1 VPFISVAGVHLEY
14 EWIGQDQQGREPV
27 VLLHEGLGSVSMWKD
42 FPQRLSQAVGRPVF
56 VYSRRGY
63 GHSDPLTAPRNV
75 RYMHD
80 EALQT
85 LPELLDRLGIDRPL
99 LFGHSDG
106 ASIALIHAAESARPV
121 TGVVVLA
128 PHLFVEDISI
138 AGIEAAKTAYLETNL
153 RQRLARHHDHVDG
166 AFWGW
171 NNIWLDPEFRNWNIE
186 ASVAKIRCPILA
198 IQGYDDEY
206 GTRNQIDRIAAL
218 TTDARLVKLER
229 CGHSPHRDNPEAV
242 LSAAARWLASQ
253 R

>member
-1 VPFISVAGVHLEY
+1 MPFISVAGVRLEY
-14 EWIGQDQQGREPV
+14 EWIGQDQQGPEPV

-106 ASIALIHAAESARPV
+106 ASIALIHAAERARPV
-121 TGVVVLA
+121 TGIIVLA

-153 RQRLARHHDHVDG
+153 RERLARHHDDVDG

-186 ASVAKIRCPILA
+186 ASVAKLGCPILG
-198 IQGYDDEY
+198 IQGDADEY
-206 GTRNQIDRIAAL
+206 GTLNQIERIAAL
-218 TTDARLVKLER
+218 TPDVQLVKLKG

-242 LSAAARWLASQ
+242 LSAAVRWLPSQ

>member
-1 VPFISVAGVHLEY
+1 VPFISVAGVRLEY
-14 EWIGQDQQGREPV
+14 EWIGQDQQGPEPV

-42 FPQRLSQAVGRPVF
+42 FPQRLSQALSRPVF

-63 GHSDPLTAPRNV
+63 GHSDPLPAPRNV

-106 ASIALIHAAESARPV
+106 ASIALIHAAESTRPV
-121 TGVVVLA
+121 AGLVLLA

-153 RQRLARHHDHVDG
+153 RERLARHHDAVDG

-171 NNIWLDPEFRNWNIE
+171 NNIWLHPEFRNWNIE

-198 IQGYDDEY
+198 IQGYEDEY
-206 GTRNQIDRIAAL
+206 GTLNQIERIAAL
-218 TTDARLVKLER
+218 TTDVRLVKLER

-242 LSAAARWLASQ
+242 LSAAARWLPSQ

>member
-1 VPFISVAGVHLEY
+1 MPFISVAGAHLEY

-27 VLLHEGLGSVSMWKD
+27 VLLHEGLGCVSMWKD
-42 FPQRLSQAVGRPVF
+42 FPQRLSQAVGTSVF

-63 GHSDPLTAPRNV
+63 GRSDPLTAPRNV

-106 ASIALIHAAESARPV
+106 ASIALIHAAESTRPV
-121 TGVVVLA
+121 AGLVLLA

-153 RQRLARHHDHVDG
+153 RERLARHHEDVDG
-166 AFWGW
+166 AFRGW

-206 GTRNQIDRIAAL
+206 GTLNQIDRIAAL
-218 TTDARLVKLER
+218 TTDVRLVKLES

-242 LSAAARWLASQ
+242 LSAAARWLPSQ